1 MHRAQAF
8 LVKCIL
14 NCYNRRRLVGLLGY
28 ELSSLAPSVALS
40 LLHNRALTTRPDLLT
55 AQQLAVLLT
64 PYDIKVGSPLA
75 TGTVLFVC

>member
-1 MHRAQAF
+1 M
-8 LVKCIL
+8 
-14 NCYNRRRLVGLLGY
+14 GLLGY

-64 PYDIKVGSPLA
+64 PYDIKVGSPLSSR
-75 TGTVLFVC
+75 TVVCFRVYCTLGTSDFVAQMSGIKT